1 MDGNLIAK
9 MSQDEV
15 EENLLNAINSD
26 RKRFPKI
33 LHSPGDEFNRVI
45 NFIAKDSYM
54 QPHLHPG
61 VEKIEIIRILHG
73 SAAVVF
79 FDDLGTINNST
90 ILKNGAV
97 EAIEVPAFTWHTY
110 VMLTDYVVTY
120 ETMMGVYRPDTWKHL
135 ADWAPKE
142 GSEISFEY
150 LSLLRHEA
158 LKMSQ
163 NRLVK

>member
-1 MDGNLIAK
+1 MDSNLIAK

-26 RKRFPKI
+26 RKRFPKV

-79 FDDLGTINNST
+79 FDDSGAINNST

-163 NRLVK
+163 NRLV

>member
-1 MDGNLIAK
+1 MDSNLIPK
-9 MSQDEV
+9 MSQDEL

-33 LHSPGDEFNRVI
+33 LHSPGDKFNRVI
-45 NFIAKDSYM
+45 NFIVKDSYM

-79 FDDLGTINNST
+79 FDDSGAIISST

-142 GSEISFEY
+142 GSEMSFEY
-150 LSLLRHEA
+150 LSLLRHKA
-158 LKMSQ
+158 LKMSKS
-163 NRLVK
+163 NLV